1 MDDIKLK
8 RFYQSFN
15 LSSSDIFRLGGI
27 PFVTVNSMAME
38 GDGCHIC
45 KEAEKRIT
53 SIACNQALYIFCK
66 ILIFD
71 HLC

>member
-1 MDDIKLK
+1 MKSELTLWLDNFRMDDIKLK
-8 RFYQSFN
+8 RFYQTFN

-27 PFVTVNSMAME
+27 PFVTINSMAME

-53 SIACNQALYIFCK
+53 SIACN
-66 ILIFD
+66 
-71 HLC
+71 